1 MFYTQ
6 TALALRTALENPV
19 LRKEAGMKKKTVAYI
34 WGLAFLVF
42 PFDSFRQWQLFRA
55 KGQRTFLAFN
65 GLWSRMEE
73 EEADDDDDDVDDE
86 DNLIKS
92 QSIPRIFAVP
102 LPYKFPCWL
111 TLKFYLFIIC

>member
-1 MFYTQ
+1 M
-6 TALALRTALENPV
+6 E
-19 LRKEAGMKKKTVAYI
+19 
-34 WGLAFLVF
+34 
-42 PFDSFRQWQLFRA
+42 
-55 KGQRTFLAFN
+55 
-65 GLWSRMEE
+65 EE
-73 EEADDDDDDVDDE
+73 EEADDDDVDVDDE